1 MKIYTVSVFRTWNLH
16 TGNTLRMSEEIDKPS
31 IQKATEK
38 LSAQLSQDMGG
49 EINQRYT
56 TNWKALIKTTTTKTP

>member
-1 MKIYTVSVFRTWNLH
+1 
-16 TGNTLRMSEEIDKPS
+16 MSEKIDKPS
-31 IQKATEK
+31 IQNATKK

-56 TNWKALIKTTTTKTP
+56 TNWKALITTTTTETL